1 MSSVWLWLIIVI
13 VVALLFDYIN
23 GFHDTAN
30 AIATS
35 VSTKALSPQRAVL
48 LAALFNFVGALSGT
62 AVASTIGKG
71 IVAPQDITQEVVVAG
86 LLGAIIWN
94 IITWLSGIPSS
105 SSHAL
110 IGGLTGSAVAGF
122 GFDSIIW
129 QGLEKIIVVLLISPV
144 LGLVFGY
151 LIMSLLFMIFG
162 RCSPVKT
169 NEIFRRLQVLSA
181 CLMAFSH
188 GSNDAQKSMGIITM
202 SFVSAGILTEFKV
215 PFWVILLC
223 ATAMACGT
231 AAGGW
236 KIIKTMG
243 GKIFKL
249 EPINGFA
256 SDLNSSLVILAA
268 SHLGM
273 PVSTTHVVSSS
284 IMGVGTAKRVK
295 AVRWGTA
302 RSIVSA
308 WVLTIPLSAVISAL
322 LYKIIDLLL

>member
-1 MSSVWLWLIIVI
+1 MSSVMVWLVIVV
-13 VVALLFDYIN
+13 VVALLFDYLN

-35 VSTKALSPQRAVL
+35 VSTKALSPQRAVMV
-48 LAALFNFVGALSGT
+48 AATFNFVGALSGT
-62 AVASTIGKG
+62 AVAGTIGKG
-71 IVAPQDITQEVVVAG
+71 IVLPQDITQEVVVAG

-94 IITWLSGIPSS
+94 IITWASGIPSS

-110 IGGLTGSAVAGF
+110 IGGLIGSAIAGF
-122 GFDSIIW
+122 GPEAIIW
-129 QGLEKIIVVLLISPV
+129 QGLQKIIVVLLLSPV
-144 LGLVFGY
+144 LGFVVGY
-151 LIMSLLFMIFG
+151 VVMSILFLIFG
-162 RCSPVKT
+162 RSSPVRT
-169 NEIFRRLQVLSA
+169 NEVFRRLQVFSA
-181 CLMAFSH
+181 CMMSFSH

-202 SFVSAGILTEFKV
+202 SLVSAGLLTEFHV
-215 PFWVILLC
+215 PLWVIISC
-223 ATAMACGT
+223 ATAMAAGT

-236 KIIKTMG
+236 RIIKTMS

-256 SDLNSSLVILAA
+256 ADLNSSLVILTATQ
-268 SHLGM
+268 LGM

-302 RSIVSA
+302 RSIVTA
-308 WVLTIPLSAVISAL
+308 WVLTIPITAVVSAF
-322 LYKIIDLLL
+322 LYKIIGLFA

>member
-1 MSSVWLWLIIVI
+1 MVWLVIVV
-13 VVALLFDYIN
+13 VVALLFDYLN

-35 VSTKALSPQRAVL
+35 VSTKALSPQRAVMV
-48 LAALFNFVGALSGT
+48 AATFNFVGALSGT
-62 AVASTIGKG
+62 AVAGTIGKG
-71 IVAPQDITQEVVVAG
+71 IVLPQDITQEVVVAG

-94 IITWLSGIPSS
+94 IITRASGIPSS

-110 IGGLTGSAVAGF
+110 IGGLIGSAIAGF
-122 GFDSIIW
+122 GPEAIIW
-129 QGLEKIIVVLLISPV
+129 QGLQKIIVVLLLSPV
-144 LGLVFGY
+144 LGFVVGY
-151 LIMSLLFMIFG
+151 VVMSILFLIFG
-162 RCSPVKT
+162 RSSPVRT
-169 NEIFRRLQVLSA
+169 NEVFRRLQVFSA
-181 CLMAFSH
+181 CMMSFSH

-202 SFVSAGILTEFKV
+202 SLVSAGLLTEFHV
-215 PFWVILLC
+215 PLWVIISC
-223 ATAMACGT
+223 ATAMAAGT

-236 KIIKTMG
+236 RIIKTMS

-256 SDLNSSLVILAA
+256 ADLNSSLVILTATQ
-268 SHLGM
+268 LGM

-302 RSIVSA
+302 RSIVTA
-308 WVLTIPLSAVISAL
+308 WVLTIPITAVVSAF
-322 LYKIIDLLL
+322 LYKIIGLFA

>member
-1 MSSVWLWLIIVI
+1 MPSGIVWLVI
-13 VVALLFDYIN
+13 VVLVALLFDYIN

-35 VSTKALSPQRAVL
+35 VSTKALTPQRAVM
-48 LAALFNFVGALSGT
+48 LAAVLNFIGALSGT
-62 AVASTIGKG
+62 AVAGTIGKG

-86 LLGAIIWN
+86 LIGAICWN

-110 IGGLTGSAVAGF
+110 IGGIVGAVVAGYGF
-122 GFDSIIW
+122 GALIW
-129 QGLEKIIVVLLISPV
+129 AGLQKIILILILSPI
-144 LGLVFGY
+144 LGFTSGY
-151 LIMSLLFMIFG
+151 LIMTILFFVFG
-162 RCSPVKT
+162 RKSPVKV
-169 NEIFRRLQVLSA
+169 NEVFRRLQIFSA
-181 CLMAFSH
+181 SMMSFSH

-202 SFVSAGILTEFKV
+202 ALVSAGLITEFYV
-215 PFWVILLC
+215 PLWVILAC
-223 ATAMACGT
+223 ATAMALGT

-236 KIIKTMG
+236 RIIKTMG

-256 SDLNSSLVILAA
+256 ADLNSSLVIMTAT
-268 SHLGM
+268 HFGM
-273 PVSTTHVVSSS
+273 PVSTTHVVSTS

-302 RSIVSA
+302 RSIVMA
-308 WVLTIPLSAVISAL
+308 WILTIPLSAIISAL
-322 LYKIIDLLL
+322 VYKVIILVS